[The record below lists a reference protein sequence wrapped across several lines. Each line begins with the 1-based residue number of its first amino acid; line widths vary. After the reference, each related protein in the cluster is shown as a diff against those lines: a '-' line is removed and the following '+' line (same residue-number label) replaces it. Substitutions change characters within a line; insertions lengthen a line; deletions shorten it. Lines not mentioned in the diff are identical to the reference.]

1 MNPSVTPIKKKWHNR
16 DEFLTGANIS
26 DVALSPPSCWAILNL
41 DRSDGKRPCKPAVF
55 EAIRKH
61 TALRRLVNH
70 GKWSSTGLILCRF
83 QILNYLTGVSERH
96 FHELVPRQGSCRS
109 SIPNVV
115 CRAFNP
121 FKPKKY
127 CPRFRN
133 HDYLFI
139 HFFFEKSPNP
149 LFRYHN
155 TEWGSSKPLD
165 MLDPVVQQTVLVA
178 P

>member
-26 DVALSPPSCWAILNL
+26 DVALSPRSCWASPYP
-41 DRSDGKRPCKPAVF
+41 RSQWWETTVQGRC
-55 EAIRKH
+55 IRNH
-61 TALRRLVNH
+61 TALRRLLNH

-83 QILNYLTGVSERH
+83 QILNCLTGVSERH

-121 FKPKKY
+121 FKPKKC

-139 HFFFEKSPNP
+139 HFFFLKNPQILCSVLIIPN
-149 LFRYHN
+149 
-155 TEWGSSKPLD
+155 EA
-165 MLDPVVQQTVLVA
+165 VLTH
-178 P
+178 